1 MELNLNEIESLI
13 KGCGFETYIEAPTE
27 EIPFDQ
33 LYVGLGHDE
42 EKRDRCLQ
50 IRLYS
55 QTFPET
61 PFSQEPISP
70 KYLDFFTSLPF
81 FINEKAFPDVARLT
95 SLINKILSLPG
106 FVLSES
112 DKQVYY
118 RYLYLN
124 STEKMASK
132 DIELILMTILYQIET
147 FSPSFEELA
156 LGDKT
161 YEEVVKAAA
170 AYCQED

>member
-1 MELNLNEIESLI
+1 MELNLSAIEKLI
-13 KGCGFETYIEAPTE
+13 KSCGFETHMEAPTE

-81 FINEKAFPDVARLT
+81 FINEKAFPGVARLT

-118 RYLYLN
+118 RYLYL
-124 STEKMASK
+124 SSMKEIGSK

-156 LGDKT
+156 LGQKT
-161 YEEVVKAAA
+161 YEEVIKAAA
-170 AYCQED
+170 AYCEEI